1 MTLTPT
7 QVSSLAAERLQQQR
21 QFFASG
27 QSQDVQ
33 FRLEQLQRLK
43 DAIQER
49 SAAIVEAVHADLGRP
64 EFEAYFE
71 IAAIA
76 EVNYAIKHLKSWVKP
91 QTIRTGL
98 DQFPSRGRIYP
109 EPLGVVLIISPW
121 NYPFQLSISP
131 LVGAIRRRKLRH
143 RQTLRTLPPYLPRY
157 PRVNR
162 SHLRPRLCE
171 LLRGRRRDQ
180 SRSAGPTLRPYFLH
194 R

>member
-98 DQFPSRGRIYP
+98 DQFP
-109 EPLGVVLIISPW
+109 
-121 NYPFQLSISP
+121 
-131 LVGAIRRRKLRH
+131 
-143 RQTLRTLPPYLPRY
+143 LPRTDL
-157 PRVNR
+157 P
-162 SHLRPRLCE
+162 
-171 LLRGRRRDQ
+171 
-180 SRSAGPTLRPYFLH
+180 
-194 R
+194 